1 MGAADPARPF
11 DPDWCPSIQIGESL
25 STTIGDDG
33 RRPDHSKKH
42 LSRPGTGAFFLL
54 FSVEIVQWRLITAK
68 RPCARRKLPR

>member
-1 MGAADPARPF
+1 MGVADPARPF

-25 STTIGDDG
+25 SATIGDDG

-54 FSVEIVQWRLITAK
+54 FSVESAFLSRDCPVEIDNR
-68 RPCARRKLPR
+68 